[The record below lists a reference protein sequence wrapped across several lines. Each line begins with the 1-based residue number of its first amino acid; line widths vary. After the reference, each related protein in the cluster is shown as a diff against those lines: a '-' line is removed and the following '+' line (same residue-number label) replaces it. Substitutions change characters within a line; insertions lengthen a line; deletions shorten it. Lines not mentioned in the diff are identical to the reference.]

1 MGAFRLAAEL
11 GIDRSQAREYLST
24 FHERYAGVRRF
35 HETCVKQA
43 HAEGYALTLFGRRRP
58 IPEMRSS
65 AQRDVAQGE
74 RIAINTPVQGTA
86 ADVLKMAMVALQR
99 RLDEEYAQTHM
110 LLTVHDELVLEVP
123 EDDLSE
129 VLALTRE
136 VMEGAV
142 QLRVPLVVDVGHG
155 HHWGEAH

>member
-1 MGAFRLAAEL
+1 
-11 GIDRSQAREYLST
+11 
-24 FHERYAGVRRF
+24 
-35 HETCVKQA
+35 
-43 HAEGYALTLFGRRRP
+43 
-58 IPEMRSS
+58 MRSS
-65 AQRDVAQGE
+65 AQREVAQGE

-86 ADVLKMAMVALQR
+86 ADVLKMAMVALQK
-99 RLDEEYAQTHM
+99 RLDEEQPNSHM

-123 EDDLSE
+123 EEDLSS

>member
-1 MGAFRLAAEL
+1 
-11 GIDRSQAREYLST
+11 
-24 FHERYAGVRRF
+24 
-35 HETCVKQA
+35 
-43 HAEGYALTLFGRRRP
+43 
-58 IPEMRSS
+58 
-65 AQRDVAQGE
+65 
-74 RIAINTPVQGTA
+74 
-86 ADVLKMAMVALQR
+86 MAMVALQR

-123 EDDLSE
+123 EDDLAE